1 MIKQHKSATPKLHP
15 HPMKKLSLILTVL
28 TIISTCSFG
37 QHTTDTISMK
47 KVPGGYQFYQGEN
60 RLTISELIVT
70 IKPNAQ
76 AYQQIKSAQANFTM
90 GQVLGYAGGFIIGYQ
105 LGRALWS
112 SEVNWRMAGLGAGLI
127 VLAIPVSQGFNT
139 KARQAIDTYN
149 RRLPASA
156 HRNKSEINLSA
167 TGNGIGLVLKF

>member
-1 MIKQHKSATPKLHP
+1 
-15 HPMKKLSLILTVL
+15 MKKLTLILTLL
-28 TIISTCSFG
+28 TAISTCSFG
-37 QHTTDTISMK
+37 QRTTDTISMK

-60 RLTISELIVT
+60 RLTLSELIVT
-70 IKPNAQ
+70 IKPNEQ
-76 AYQQIKSAQANFTM
+76 AYKQIKSAQANYTM

-127 VLAIPVSQGFNT
+127 VIAIPVGQGFNT

-149 RRLPASA
+149 RGLPASA
-156 HRNKSEINLSA
+156 RRNKSEINLSA
-167 TGNGIGLVLKF
+167 TGNGIGLVLEF